1 MYHMTLLT
9 LLLWE
14 HNKVEG
20 KTEYTS
26 LLYIPSKAPFDM
38 YNREKQHGLKLYVQ
52 RVFIM
57 DDAEQFM
64 PATYALL
71 KVY

>member
-1 MYHMTLLT
+1 MTTKNPLS
-9 LLLWE
+9 WS

-26 LLYIPSKAPFDM
+26 LLYIPSKAPFDLWD
-38 YNREKQHGLKLYVQ
+38 RDSSKGLKLYVK

-57 DDAEQFM
+57 EDAEQLM
-64 PATYALL
+64 PRYLRL
-71 KVY
+71 YSWCD